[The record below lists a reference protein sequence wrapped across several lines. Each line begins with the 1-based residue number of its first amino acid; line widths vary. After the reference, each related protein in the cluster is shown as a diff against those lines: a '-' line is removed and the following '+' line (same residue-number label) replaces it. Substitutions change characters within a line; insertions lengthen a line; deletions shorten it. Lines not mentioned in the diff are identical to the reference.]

1 MMGRGSR
8 ASCRSSRKLTSGPSG
23 WSTISARQLRTT
35 SEGKGQRSLGSVLPF
50 RQIPYLHPDHSLDL
64 ALRYVGRWLFLP
76 VVSRANLGKL
86 EGTIS
91 KEDNLAKYR

>member
-1 MMGRGSR
+1 
-8 ASCRSSRKLTSGPSG
+8 
-23 WSTISARQLRTT
+23 
-35 SEGKGQRSLGSVLPF
+35 LGSVLPF

-91 KEDNLAKYR
+91 KMTS